1 MKADFN
7 ESILIGRQNVTVNK
21 STESE
26 VKLQLTFQISDSY
39 WQKKRKDPDRFQIQ
53 RKIKSNMN
61 RWANRS
67 QDQKFPIVWPI

>member
-1 MKADFN
+1 MYDVSINRIIMKADFN

-39 WQKKRKDPDRFQIQ
+39 
-53 RKIKSNMN
+53 
-61 RWANRS
+61 
-67 QDQKFPIVWPI
+67 